1 MRCPLMRGFLQP
13 ALKNVATE
21 TQKAFATFSR
31 GRRTKLAEAANTN
44 LVKASQWAR
53 GEAVAA
59 EVADALEKAT
69 KALLAKK
76 K

>member
-1 MRCPLMRGFLQP
+1 MKPGLMRGFLQP
-13 ALKNVATE
+13 ALKNVATD

-31 GRRTKLAEAANTN
+31 GRREKLAEAANTN

-53 GEAVAA
+53 GEAVPTAIAESLDKGVAA
-59 EVADALEKAT
+59 LV
-69 KALLAKK
+69 AKK